1 MDHENTFTRARI
13 GYSCICNGPG
23 SAQQELA
30 DISTVRSQERPEA
43 ETASANIDVPLD
55 RGAAYTRALSRITM
69 GDAEGALPDLDR
81 ILELDPS
88 NSRGL
93 LSRAKAYA
101 MLGESDAAKA
111 DLEIIR
117 MLNTVGPEAQ
127 SALHQLGELAI
138 QEGDMYEAERNYE
151 RLVQIAPKDALA
163 FCNLGIKASHTNG
176 YDALADLDTSIADP
190 TIAKAHLHR
199 AILLLR
205 HGRRDEACAAVM
217 LQARE
222 MGDPTVGQLLFLN
235 CQ

>member
-1 MDHENTFTRARI
+1 MKTLLLVLASAIPVFAI
-13 GYSCICNGPG
+13 AQG

-30 DISTVRSQERPEA
+30 GISTVRSQERPEA
-43 ETASANIDVPLD
+43 EAASANIDVPLD

-138 QEGDMYEAERNYE
+138 LEGDMYEAERNYE

-163 FCNLGIKASHTNG
+163 FCNLGISKASHTNG
-176 YDALADLDTSIADP
+176 YDALADLDTSIALDP
-190 TIAKAHLHR
+190 TIAKAHLNR

-205 HGRRDEACAAVM
+205 HGRSDEACAAM

-222 MGDPTVGQLLFLN
+222 MGDPTVDQLLFLN

>member
-1 MDHENTFTRARI
+1 
-13 GYSCICNGPG
+13 
-23 SAQQELA
+23 
-30 DISTVRSQERPEA
+30 
-43 ETASANIDVPLD
+43 
-55 RGAAYTRALSRITM
+55 M
-69 GDAEGALPDLDR
+69 GDAEGALTDLDR
-81 ILELDPS
+81 ILELDPT

-117 MLNTVGPEAQ
+117 MLNTIGPEAE

-138 QEGDMYEAERNYE
+138 QDGDMYEAERNYD

-163 FCNLGIKASHTNG
+163 FCNLGITKASHTNG
-176 YDALADLDTSIADP
+176 YDALSDLDTSIALDP

-199 AILLLR
+199 AIILLR
-205 HGRRDEACAAVM
+205 HGRNDEACAAM

-222 MGDPTVGQLLFLN
+222 MGDPTVDQLLFLH

>member
-1 MDHENTFTRARI
+1 MKTILLVLALAIPVFGSAQ
-13 GYSCICNGPG
+13 G

-30 DISTVRSQERPEA
+30 GISTLRSQERPEA
-43 ETASANIDVPLD
+43 EPASVTIEAPLD
-55 RGAAYTRALSRITM
+55 RGAAYNRAISRITM
-69 GDAEGALPDLDR
+69 GDAEGALTDLDR
-81 ILELDPS
+81 ILELDPT

-117 MLNTVGPEAQ
+117 MLNTIGPEAE

-138 QEGDMYEAERNYE
+138 QDGDMYEAERNYD

-163 FCNLGIKASHTNG
+163 FCNLGITKASHTNG
-176 YDALADLDTSIADP
+176 YDALSDLDTSIALDP

-199 AILLLR
+199 AIILLR
-205 HGRRDEACAAVM
+205 HGRNDEACAAM

-222 MGDPTVGQLLFLN
+222 MGDPTVDQLLFLH